1 MSVRVL
7 AIRFQAMGD
16 VVITFPYLNAL
27 RRAYPR
33 FEIDFLTREETASI
47 PRSLFLFSRVFAIG
61 GGRSFKRQCLAMFVG
76 LPRLILRHYD
86 VVLDLQNNELSRW
99 VTSALRP
106 GAWSRFDKT
115 SALPA
120 GERTRRTI
128 ESAGLGPIDLDTDLQ
143 IRDDGSAERLLREA
157 GIRSEHR
164 LVVLNAAGAFPTR
177 NWPLPNYV
185 AFARN
190 WQRLDSRPARFLLLG
205 LPALREKADYLS
217 AALDGS
223 VLDLVGRTTPDEAF
237 ALVRKADLV
246 LSEDY
251 GLMHMS
257 WCSGVPTVALFG
269 SSRGDWSRPLG
280 EHSVCL
286 DSSDLDCRFC
296 MEATCRH
303 GDVRCLTRREPGE
316 VVRVAMDLLESPLRP
331 LRTPRC

>member
-7 AIRFQAMGD
+7 AIRLQATGD
-16 VVITFPYLNAL
+16 VVITFSYLNAL
-27 RRAYPR
+27 KRAHPS
-33 FEIDFLTREETASI
+33 FEIDFLTREETAPI
-47 PRSLFLFSRVFAIG
+47 PRSLVLFSRIFAIG
-61 GGRSFKRQCLAMFVG
+61 GGRSFKRQCLAMLVH
-76 LPRLILRHYD
+76 LPRLMLRNYD
-86 VVLDLQNNELSRW
+86 IVVDLQNNELSRW

-106 GAWSRFDKT
+106 REWSRFDKT
-115 SALPA
+115 SPLSA

-143 IRDDGSAERLLREA
+143 IHEDGTAERLLREA

-164 LVVLNAAGAFPTR
+164 LVVLNPAGAFPTR
-177 NWPLPNYV
+177 NWPLANYV
-185 AFARN
+185 AFSRT
-190 WQRLDSRPARFLLLG
+190 WQKLDRRPVRFLLLG
-205 LPALREKADYLS
+205 LPALREKTDYLR
-217 AALDGS
+217 AELHGS
-223 VLDLVGRTTPDEAF
+223 VVDLVGRTTPDEAF

-246 LSEDY
+246 LSEDS

-280 EHSVCL
+280 EHSLCL

-303 GDVRCLTRREPGE
+303 GDVRCLTRREPEE
-316 VVRVAMDLLESPLRP
+316 VVRLAMDLLE
-331 LRTPRC
+331 RTPRC